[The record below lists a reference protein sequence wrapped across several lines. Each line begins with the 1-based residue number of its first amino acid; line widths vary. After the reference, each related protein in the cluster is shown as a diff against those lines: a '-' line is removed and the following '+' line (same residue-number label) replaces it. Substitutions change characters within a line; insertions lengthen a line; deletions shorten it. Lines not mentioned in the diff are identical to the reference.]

1 MAKKLF
7 KNVTMADA
15 EMADIINAGEDTEI
29 VEEGAAEELEVAD
42 VGEELQA
49 EQSDIEEYS
58 DGVQEAGEDLE
69 DLEGLETELEAELDD
84 PESEGVNETTLAAH
98 RVTLNILAR
107 RNGLDLSYQQ
117 SRITKQSL
125 QASGVNDGVSAG
137 RIVLAGVKDAIIAIW
152 EKIKAAL
159 KMLWDKV
166 VKFWNKHLS
175 AVGRVQKALISTR
188 KKMKALKGTPDYA
201 KTHKAPS
208 GLIRMFP
215 TASVIDDKVVKEY
228 ITVHGEAHNTVSRIN
243 SQSRQ
248 YAGRVAALVKAGRDA
263 PTPDEKWSFD
273 GDKKFEIGTE
283 TKPLVGGFWAVVEFE
298 ETDDSEDDNKKFKG
312 KYDKETVEPSKD
324 EMDLTVASKSQMDT
338 LLNTCIEMMKNT
350 VKMGKEIKDG
360 DKQYQKDI
368 KTISD
373 KIGEKKDDGTAQD
386 DADEQKFRRQVSRA
400 GKTYQFMQT
409 VAPSA
414 TTKVGSLNVQLAR
427 AVISFCKSCASKYK
441 KS

>member
-208 GLIRMFP
+208 SLIRMFP
-215 TASVIDDKVVKEY
+215 TASVIDDKVVKDY
-228 ITVHGEAHNTVSRIN
+228 ITAHGNAHNTVSSFNKLSRSYAATIAGKIKDGNAVN
-243 SQSRQ
+243 SGEQ
-248 YAGRVAALVKAGRDA
+248 
-263 PTPDEKWSFD
+263 WSFK
-273 GDKKFEIGTE
+273 GDRKTEIGTE
-283 TKPLVGGFWAVVEFE
+283 AKPLVGGFWAVVEFE

-312 KYDKETVEPSKD
+312 TYDKETVDPSKD
-324 EMDLTVASKSQMDT
+324 EMDLTIASKSQMDA
-338 LLNTCIEMMKNT
+338 LLNACIEMMKDT
-350 VKMGKEIKDG
+350 VKLGKEIKDG

-373 KIGEKKDDGTAQD
+373 KIGEKKTDGTAQD
-386 DADEQKFRRQVSRA
+386 DTDEQKFRRQVSNA

-409 VAPSA
+409 VAPSV